1 MALPVLNTATYE
13 LEVPSSRETI
23 KYRPFVV
30 KEEKVLL
37 TVLETQDMNQ
47 ITQVI
52 RDIIETCTFNKLDIN
67 KLAMYDLE
75 YIFLKIRAKSVG
87 ETSTVLLEC
96 SKCQEKNEVTI
107 NLDQIKLKGN
117 PQAEAKVQVSDD
129 VGIKMRFPTVH
140 TVERM
145 MKDAG
150 DSTVDIMLGLIAS
163 SIDSIWDAE
172 NVYDAKDHTPQ
183 ELLEFLE
190 SLSKEQFEKVQEFFG
205 EFPKMSEEVKFDCTK
220 CGSSNDM
227 VLEGLADFFG

>member
-52 RDIIETCTFNKLDIN
+52 RDIIETCTFNKLDIS

-190 SLSKEQFEKVQEFFG
+190 SLSKDQFEKVQEFFG
-205 EFPKMSEEVKFDCTK
+205 EFPKMSEEVNFDCTK

-227 VLEGLADFFG
+227 VLEGLSDFFG